1 MPVSHNAIAY
11 RKARPFPD
19 PTPFVV
25 KNGSKMCERFSD
37 DMPGPLSMI
46 STTTTLASALLC
58 VRITEAISL
67 LSSIQNSGN
76 GRTRID
82 GDL

>member
-1 MPVSHNAIAY
+1 
-11 RKARPFPD
+11 
-19 PTPFVV
+19 
-25 KNGSKMCERFSD
+25 
-37 DMPGPLSMI
+37 MI
-46 STTTTLASALLC
+46 STTTTLASALLG

-67 LSSIQNSGN
+67 LSSIRNSGN